1 MLWGSVALLRL
12 QSQPTGISRLI
23 RALPRCLS
31 HAPTTETKP
40 YYITTPIFYPNA
52 DPHIG
57 HLYSIVTADIFARF
71 NRLIRPQP
79 DVHFL
84 TGTDE
89 HGLKIQKAAQDRGI
103 EPGHFCDLLS
113 ERFRLLAA
121 QANSSHT
128 SFMRTT
134 SSEHHQA
141 VQHMWNSLVNKGLIY
156 KDSYAGWY
164 SVSDEC
170 FYAEKQ
176 VIHIPETS
184 NLPASVV
191 SAETGSLVEWAEEEN
206 YMFRLSAFRESLLDH
221 YTSRKTIIFPPQHH
235 DQVVAL
241 LAESAEVPLDDIS
254 VSRPRSRLAWGVP
267 VPGDPEH
274 TIYVWIDALMVY
286 LSGVG
291 YPWTAGAHNAAW
303 PANVQVI
310 GKDILRFH
318 ALYLP
323 AMLQAVGLPLAQSI
337 LCHAHWTVNG
347 RKMSKS
353 VGNVVDPFEC
363 MKTYGVDVVRY
374 YFARVGGKFRDD
386 VNWADREVSKYRD
399 EISSFLGN
407 FLMRMTSTKIQKR
420 CASAAPRTLEEV
432 YAALPADSF
441 YSEVIALQKNL
452 SIRVAHQMEA
462 YEVAD
467 ALESIV
473 NLLKQSNMA
482 VTEGAPWSAKPED
495 AQTCYTISMETLRL
509 AGLCLQPFIPDT
521 SARLLHALGVG
532 EHERSW
538 EYAEIGK
545 GTIRDVKAVRLF
557 EFEK

>member
-1 MLWGSVALLRL
+1 M
-12 QSQPTGISRLI
+12 
-23 RALPRCLS
+23 
-31 HAPTTETKP
+31 
-40 YYITTPIFYPNA
+40 
-52 DPHIG
+52 
-57 HLYSIVTADIFARF
+57 TADIFARF

-113 ERFRLLAA
+113 ERFRVSILPCCVVCAHLIRVLAA
-121 QANSSHT
+121 RRSSQQQSYVFHEDDFQRA
-128 SFMRTT
+128 SPGRSAHVGELDLVALDAQNLTT
-134 SSEHHQA
+134 CFQ
-141 VQHMWNSLVNKGLIY
+141 NSLVNKGLIY

-191 SAETGSLVEWAEEEN
+191 SADTGSLVEWAEEEN

-310 GKDILRFH
+310 GKDILR
-318 ALYLP
+318 
-323 AMLQAVGLPLAQSI
+323 
-337 LCHAHWTVNG
+337 
-347 RKMSKS
+347 
-353 VGNVVDPFEC
+353 
-363 MKTYGVDVVRY
+363 
-374 YFARVGGKFRDD
+374 
-386 VNWADREVSKYRD
+386 
-399 EISSFLGN
+399 
-407 FLMRMTSTKIQKR
+407 
-420 CASAAPRTLEEV
+420 
-432 YAALPADSF
+432 
-441 YSEVIALQKNL
+441 
-452 SIRVAHQMEA
+452 
-462 YEVAD
+462 
-467 ALESIV
+467 
-473 NLLKQSNMA
+473 
-482 VTEGAPWSAKPED
+482 
-495 AQTCYTISMETLRL
+495 
-509 AGLCLQPFIPDT
+509 
-521 SARLLHALGVG
+521 
-532 EHERSW
+532 
-538 EYAEIGK
+538 
-545 GTIRDVKAVRLF
+545 
-557 EFEK
+557 